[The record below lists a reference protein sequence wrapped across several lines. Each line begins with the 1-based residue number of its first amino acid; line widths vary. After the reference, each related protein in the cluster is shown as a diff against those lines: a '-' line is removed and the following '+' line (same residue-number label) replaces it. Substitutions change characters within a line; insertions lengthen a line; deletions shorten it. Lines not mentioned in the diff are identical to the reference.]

1 MSKHHYD
8 GADICMSCDRCMD
21 EDCCSGANEEECDG
35 QNWAFLTNGKIEE
48 YAKEIMKKRGL

>member
-1 MSKHHYD
+1 MTSHYFD
-8 GADICMSCDRCMD
+8 GAGICVKCDRCPRL
-21 EDCCSGANEEECDG
+21 DCCTDFIEEECDG